1 MENPP
6 IEFSDIDSLLV
17 IVPVFLCYI
26 LLFIVAQIK
35 KDNSIIDTAWGL
47 IFILPNFLV
56 LLLKDH
62 WLEKTLLTFFLV
74 SFWGLRLSIYIFLRR
89 TGKEDFRYAELRE
102 RWEAKGKC
110 YYYFATFIFVFMMQA
125 FFSLV
130 VGSSALYISLWS
142 GDQFSILDAIGA
154 FVWLFGFVFELV
166 ADRQMK
172 QFRED
177 PSNRGKL
184 IKVGL
189 WRYSRHPNYFGEA
202 VLWWGIYLIACSVE
216 YGWITFF
223 SAGFITFLLRFV
235 SGVPLL
241 EEKYKNRPDFQ
252 IYMKETNIFVPWFV
266 RKVSE
271 EERQTI
277 FKGSQQFD
285 VVREDEYCNQNQNTT
300 NLELIKIKPKL
311 SA

>member
-1 MENPP
+1 MATPTIDFKAIEIWLP
-6 IEFSDIDSLLV
+6 IVAVFASNI
-17 IVPVFLCYI
+17 IV
-26 LLFIVAQIK
+26 FIIAQIK
-35 KDNSIIDTAWGL
+35 RDNSIIDTAWGL
-47 IFILPNFLV
+47 IFIVPNLII
-56 LLLKDH
+56 LCIKNN
-62 WLEKTLLTFFLV
+62 WNERTILTFCLV
-74 SFWGLRLSIYIFLRR
+74 HP
-89 TGKEDFRYAELRE
+89 GKEDFRYADMR
-102 RWEAKGKC
+102 RGWEAKGKC
-110 YYYFATFIFVFMMQA
+110 YYYFAAFTFVFMMQA
-125 FFSLV
+125 LFSLI
-130 VGSSALYISLWS
+130 VGSSALFVSIWS
-142 GDQFSILDAIGA
+142 GDQFFPLDAIGA

-252 IYMKETNIFVPWFV
+252 VYMKETNIFVPWFV
-266 RKVSE
+266 RKVPE
-271 EERQTI
+271 EERQRI
-277 FKGSQQFD
+277 LKGSQSSHK
-285 VVREDEYCNQNQNTT
+285 EG
-300 NLELIKIKPKL
+300 LIKIEP
-311 SA
+311 